1 VGHRWQHTGV
11 GTVAAAAGQGQAVI
25 ALKVNGAAACQLV
38 LFWRQGLL
46 GWRTLDLLQGEVT
59 GQFRPGQSVEMR
71 CANFPTLAALKGG
84 MNVVTLQGES
94 LGMGIRRV
102 SIREVSL
109 IHTSL
114 VPQPLRIDAPSGVP
128 GTTGETVTVPISVRI
143 VDSRTVSR
151 IVIAAKAEGDA
162 ELVGSRRRVF
172 SEVRGHVDSALR
184 VRITGEN
191 PSAVVLVASSPV
203 GDTTRIV
210 TIDKR
215 PSANRGWIIG
225 AAAAL
230 AIVSAFEAQRLFRRR
245 RARSG
250 VG

>member
-1 VGHRWQHTGV
+1 
-11 GTVAAAAGQGQAVI
+11 
-25 ALKVNGAAACQLV
+25 VNGAAACQLV